1 MRRAEE
7 VFGRTS
13 LPYPSRDTLERF
25 VLLGTREKLL
35 DVREKLD
42 RPLRVGDGA
51 VGTLLANH
59 GIVEQPPNKA
69 DLTYVW
75 SVQDLHEER
84 LGTGT
89 RVMQANTFSVNHIE
103 PTARSLEGKVR
114 EINAEGAR
122 LTGEAVDSLPRGE
135 DAPKYGVKMV
145 QNLLIE
151 AKSLVASVY
160 LMPSSSMP
168 HLARNV
174 IKPIV

>member
-7 VFGRTS
+7 IFGRTS

-42 RPLRVGDGA
+42 RRLHVRDGA

-59 GIVEQPPNKA
+59 GIEQPPNKA
-69 DLTYVW
+69 DLTHVW

-89 RVMQANTFSVNHIE
+89 RVMQANTFSVDHIE
-103 PTARSLEGKVR
+103 LTTHSLEEKVR
-114 EINAEGAR
+114 EINVEGAR
-122 LTGEAVDSLPRGE
+122 RTGVTVDSLPRGE

-151 AKSLVASVY
+151 VKSLVASAY

-168 HLARNV
+168 HLARMS
-174 IKPIV
+174 